1 MREGERDRLRGREKS
16 ERKNEATY
24 LKNAARKMTMNSIGI
39 NRGTREEEK
48 TTEENFESALVR
60 GGEDRL

>member
-24 LKNAARKMTMNSIGI
+24 LKNAARKMTMNSIRI

-48 TTEENFESALVR
+48 NYRREF
-60 GGEDRL
+60 